1 MYMVVV
7 SHQTRGRVGVLDDA
21 SAVHFNLLDEVLN
34 IPLHGVPVRFDRAK
48 LNMVLAATRFE
59 TVVIFKF
66 GAIVAYAA
74 LGVCPQNVASSS
86 RCCQMSSRVRV
97 LMLALMLDPI
107 SSTTSACALP
117 FSLNVFCPMTNQSM
131 CHSSRGVTARFRMPP
146 ALRNTALYRSGIVVH
161 VCAFGACSPCVRAR
175 SFTIVL

>member
-59 TVVIFKF
+59 TVVILNSAPSLHTRPWEYAPKTWPARP
-66 GAIVAYAA
+66 GAAK
-74 LGVCPQNVASSS
+74 CP
-86 RCCQMSSRVRV
+86 
-97 LMLALMLDPI
+97 
-107 SSTTSACALP
+107 
-117 FSLNVFCPMTNQSM
+117 
-131 CHSSRGVTARFRMPP
+131 
-146 ALRNTALYRSGIVVH
+146 H
-161 VCAFGACSPCVRAR
+161 VCEC
-175 SFTIVL
+175 